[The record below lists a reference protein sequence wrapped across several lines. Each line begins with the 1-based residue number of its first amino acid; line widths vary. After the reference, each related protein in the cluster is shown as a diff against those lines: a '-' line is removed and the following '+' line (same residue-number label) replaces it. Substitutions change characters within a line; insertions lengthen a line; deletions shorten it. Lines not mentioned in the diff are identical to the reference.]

1 MGMRAILVMWPGP
14 FEQTFVPPSHGGY
27 KWNLASIGLAVSKD
41 KNNKRFWKI
50 HCFTFVPYT
59 CIRDQIWSC
68 HKIGQGQHSVI
79 IWTNLVALEHPMM
92 QIKFQCYRPFGAREE
107 DFLRFLPYMAIS
119 AILVIRPGPVEQIF
133 IAPSHGCFIWN
144 LTLIGPVVSEEQM
157 LKMLTTYI
165 HTYIQTTED
174 TYPISSPLSLRLR
187 WAKTCLFLFV
197 ETSGFCISNLFTAKL
212 VQIKYV
218 QNIQF

>member
-1 MGMRAILVMWPGP
+1 MGMTAILVMWPGP

-41 KNNKRFWKI
+41 KNNKMLKMSDLGPRPMKDFGLLYLYRFI
-50 HCFTFVPYT
+50 NHLVNCFYQLRHHRLQKSLKNPLFYLFPYT
-59 CIRDQIWSC
+59 CIMNQIWSC

-79 IWTNLVALEHPMM
+79 IWTNLVALEHSMM
-92 QIKFQCYRPFGAREE
+92 QLKFQCYRPFGAREE

-119 AILVIRPGPVEQIF
+119 AILVIRPGSVEQIF

-144 LTLIGPVVSEEQM
+144 LTLIGPVVSEEKM

-165 HTYIQTTED
+165 
-174 TYPISSPLSLRLR
+174 PIL
-187 WAKTCLFLFV
+187 
-197 ETSGFCISNLFTAKL
+197 
-212 VQIKYV
+212 
-218 QNIQF
+218 

>member
-1 MGMRAILVMWPGP
+1 MNDLDLLYLYRFINHLVN
-14 FEQTFVPPSHGGY
+14 FDIIDY
-27 KWNLASIGLAVSKD
+27 
-41 KNNKRFWKI
+41 KRFWKI
-50 HCFTFVPYT
+50 HCFTFFPYK

-79 IWTNLVALEHPMM
+79 IWTNLVVLENPMM

-133 IAPSHGCFIWN
+133 IVPSHRCFIWN
-144 LTLIGPVVSEEQM
+144 FTLIGPVVFEEKM

-165 HTYIQTTED
+165 HTYIQTTEA
-174 TYPISSPLSLRLR
+174 YLSYKLTTEPSAQVSENMSLPFCWNKRLLYI
-187 WAKTCLFLFV
+187 KF
-197 ETSGFCISNLFTAKL
+197 FTTKL

-218 QNIQF
+218 QNIQFSISIRRCPFI